1 MIDFRTKK
9 RVFRGKKGS
18 YIVFGYSFI
27 LASTRLI
34 TTWLRISLKRVKR
47 EFLEIIKISPSG

>member
-18 YIVFGYSFI
+18 YIVFGYRFI

-34 TTWLRISLKRVKR
+34 TTLFVISLTRVKR
-47 EFLEIIKISPSG
+47 EF